1 MKGNHIMLLL
11 RRQVNAVRLPAAV
24 IPANPGSESGAGA
37 GSQSISGGPRLTT
50 CWGRL
55 IKSGMTNYLI
65 AGAVRRLV
73 MITAILVT
81 VVMLFGSWSCSQGGY
96 TGKMETVT
104 IGATPIELNA
114 LIYVADEQK
123 FFTNNGV
130 QVVFKD
136 YDTGVAAVDGLL
148 KREVDMALT
157 TEFVIVGKL
166 LQKQDVLDLA
176 TIDKSML
183 FYIIARTDRGIK
195 TTADL
200 KRKRIGV
207 PRQTITGFYLGRMLE
222 LNGMRLQQVTTVDT
236 KASDPAGT
244 IAGGDVDAI
253 ITWEPH
259 VTQIRQQMGNG
270 VIIWPA
276 QSGQV
281 SFWSVASTPG
291 WINQHPDLV
300 RQFLKSLAQA
310 EEYISQHPAEAK
322 AVLQKRLKLNDTYVT
337 TVWSQNQFSLSLDQ
351 SLILAMEDEGRW
363 MIKNNLT
370 REKQIPD
377 FTKYIYLD
385 GLKAIKP
392 DAVSIIH

>member
-1 MKGNHIMLLL
+1 MLKNH
-11 RRQVNAVRLPAAV
+11 
-24 IPANPGSESGAGA
+24 
-37 GSQSISGGPRLTT
+37 SQQSYRFA
-50 CWGRL
+50 
-55 IKSGMTNYLI
+55 LI
-65 AGAVRRLV
+65 AVLWV
-73 MITAILVT
+73 S
-81 VVMLFGSWSCSQGGY
+81 MLATSFGYWSCSRGEY
-96 TGKMETVT
+96 SGKVETVA

-114 LIYVADEQK
+114 LIYVADERR
-123 FFTNNGV
+123 FFNNNRV

-148 KREVDMALT
+148 KREVDIALT
-157 TEFVIVGKL
+157 TEFVIVGKS
-166 LQKQDVLDLA
+166 LQKQNVLDLA

-200 KRKRIGV
+200 KGKRIGV

-222 LNGMRLQQVTTVDT
+222 LSGMRIQQVTTVDT

-253 ITWEPH
+253 VTWEPH

-281 SFWSVASTPG
+281 SFWSVASTPT

-300 RQFLKSLAQA
+300 KQFLKSLAQA
-310 EEYISQHPAEAK
+310 EEYITQHPAEAK
-322 AVLQKRLKLNDTYVT
+322 KILQRLKLDDTYIA

-351 SLILAMEDEGRW
+351 SLIAAMEDEARW
-363 MIKNNLT
+363 VINNNLT

-377 FTKYIYLD
+377 FMNYIYVD
-385 GLKAIKP
+385 ALKAVKP
-392 DAVSIIH
+392 EAVKIIR